1 MFDEEKVNVSDHE
14 DDCQDES
21 RTVSLSL
28 LDLPV
33 EVFLHICSFLD
44 AGTLVHAL
52 GLVCKQFHEILND
65 DSLWKVRI
73 NQIWPNVKYPTLP
86 PDEED
91 ELFWKL
97 SCIAVERQ
105 TSLWYNEDS
114 IEKLSLSNVHYS
126 TIDGVLLM
134 HNGQLCISGAR
145 DRTLVLWRLP
155 NDENKCLKSVTVD
168 LAHKGWI
175 WDLTSINDTIYSCSW
190 DRTIKA
196 WTLSD
201 AGLTHL
207 TTYEMSLSG
216 ALLCVTSCP
225 ELSLFA
231 TGSFCKAVL
240 LFDPRTNS
248 NAVARYQEHQR
259 AVIRLAMNSNYIL
272 SASEDRTVAIWD
284 HRMRRILNKTQIS
297 DDSFPRSLFM
307 RKDIVYVGDKAA
319 KLHILDPKKNYE
331 HVKTYDTA
339 HNKGITGVHC
349 TNGCLITGS
358 LDKTV
363 RVSSPTDPPQNL
375 TTLNCGYG
383 EIAGMDYSNEV
394 LAVSGIEAIEIWRPK
409 RKPEITL

>member
-1 MFDEEKVNVSDHE
+1 MSDDEKVNVSQDE
-14 DDCQDES
+14 DCQDEK
-21 RTVSLSL
+21 TMSLSL
-28 LDLPV
+28 LDLPI

-44 AGTLVHAL
+44 AGTLVHGL
-52 GLVCKQFHEILND
+52 GLVCKQFHQILND

-73 NQIWPNVKYPTLP
+73 NQIWPNVRYPTLP
-86 PDEED
+86 PDEEE

-97 SCIAVERQ
+97 SCVAIERQ

-114 IEKLSLSNVHYS
+114 MERLSLSNVHYS

-155 NDENKCLKSVTVD
+155 NDENKCPKSVSVD
-168 LAHKGWI
+168 LAHDGWI
-175 WDLTSINDTIYSCSW
+175 WDLTSIDETIYSCSW

-196 WTLSD
+196 WALSD

-207 TTYEMSLSG
+207 TTYEMVVAG

-240 LFDPRTNS
+240 VFDPRS
-248 NAVARYQEHQR
+248 GYNAVARYQAHQR

-272 SASEDRTVAIWD
+272 SASEDKTVAIWD
-284 HRMRRILNKTQIS
+284 HRAGRILNKITIS
-297 DDSFPRSLFM
+297 KDAFPMSMCM
-307 RKDIVYVGDKAA
+307 RKDVVYVGDTCA
-319 KLHILDPKKNYE
+319 KLHILDPKQDFE
-331 HVKTYDTA
+331 QVKCYDTA
-339 HNKGITGVHC
+339 HEKGITGVHC
-349 TNGCLITGS
+349 APGCLITSS

-363 RVSSPTDPPQNL
+363 RISSPTDPPQLL

-383 EIAGMDYSNEV
+383 EIAGIDYSNEV

-409 RKPEITL
+409 QKTESTL